1 VHTAAAEIDV
11 HCPFLPYRAQ
21 SRRVMTVELKE
32 GTRAEAFRD
41 QIAEMK
47 LPAPSPGRDR
57 LLARLGLALAFL
69 GIVLGVV
76 GYLISHNTD
85 NPLSQ
90 NDALVVAVLGIA
102 CSVTGGAIFLRY
114 SLAQFLRIWL
124 MRLIV
129 EQSDTKSSD
138 R

>member
-1 VHTAAAEIDV
+1 
-11 HCPFLPYRAQ
+11 
-21 SRRVMTVELKE
+21 MTVELKE

-47 LPAPSPGRDR
+47 LPTPSPGRDR
-57 LLARLGLALAFL
+57 VLARLGLLLAFVGVGL
-69 GIVLGVV
+69 GIV
-76 GYLISHNTD
+76 GYFMSHGTD

-102 CSVTGGAIFLRY
+102 CSVTGGVVFLRY
-114 SLAQFLRIWL
+114 SLAQFLRVWL

-129 EQSDTKSSD
+129 EQSDARSAGV
-138 R
+138 